1 MKRILIIISALGFL
15 AAVGTRPRAAETEL
29 PVTRVVCFISGVG
42 YFEHQGTVTGDA
54 EIQLRFSAE
63 QMNDILKSLVI
74 IDSGGGEIATA
85 GYPSR
90 EPLERALKNF
100 GVDLSDDPS
109 PGELLGR
116 LRGSAVTIETPEKLE
131 GKILTVETRTEQIV
145 PTRTV
150 IEKEYL
156 SLLTPEGIRTVP
168 LDSISGLVLADAKLN
183 AELDRALALLAE
195 NRDRDRKP
203 FSIHF
208 PGESERMVRVGYIAE
223 TPVWKA
229 SYRLVLDG
237 LDKETALIQGWAVVE
252 NTGDNDWDNVELT
265 LVSGRPIS
273 FIQDLYT
280 PLYLSRPVV
289 EPELYSSLQPRR
301 YDEGIAAD
309 MEEAPAAPLL
319 MMKSVQRARA
329 SAAGDTVNY
338 LRERAAPEEMR
349 EVMDDLQAGAAGA
362 EVGELFSYRVERPVS
377 LPRGESALL
386 PIINGPI
393 AAEKVSIYNAAVLRR
408 NPLNGVFLT
417 NGTGSTL
424 PAGPITVYDESS
436 YGGDGQIGNLSP
448 GTQQL
453 LSYAIDL
460 KLTVDSSRDD
470 SRRIES
476 ARISRG
482 NLEITR
488 KNLQSRAYLVK
499 NASDRERT
507 LIIEHP
513 RRKNLKLVEPA
524 KPLEETE
531 DLYRFRLA
539 AAAEKTTSFTVREEE
554 TTRQTL
560 AVLPLDVRELL
571 GYSENGEI
579 PRKVR
584 DGLAEAARRKNL
596 LVQAERELKDQE
608 RQRQTLRGEQEHTR
622 KNMEAVAAAS
632 PAYNRFEK
640 KLLELE
646 SEIEG
651 LQKEIARQGE
661 LVERRKKELAD
672 YVGSLDIG

>member
-1 MKRILIIISALGFL
+1 MKRISIIISALGLL
-15 AAVGTRPRAAETEL
+15 ATAGPLPAGETEL
-29 PVTRVVCFISGVG
+29 PVTRVVSFISGVG
-42 YFEHQGTVTGDA
+42 YFEHRGTVSGDA

-74 IDSGGGEIATA
+74 LDSGRGEIATA

-90 EPLERALKNF
+90 EPLERALKKF
-100 GVDLSDDPS
+100 GVDLADDPS

-116 LRGSAVTIETPEKLE
+116 LRGSAVAIEAPEKLE

-156 SLLTPEGIRTVP
+156 SLLTPGGIRTVP
-168 LDSISGLVLADAKLN
+168 LDSISGLTLADAKLN
-183 AELDRALALLAE
+183 AELTRSLALLAE

-208 PGESERMVRVGYIAE
+208 KGKGERAVRIGYIAE
-223 TPVWKA
+223 MPVWKA
-229 SYRLVLDG
+229 SYRLVLEG
-237 LDKETALIQGWAVVE
+237 GEEKTALIQGWAIVE
-252 NTGDNDWDNVELT
+252 NTGDYDWKNVELT
-265 LVSGRPIS
+265 FVSGRPIS

-289 EPELYSSLQPRR
+289 EPELYASLTPRR
-301 YDEGIAAD
+301 YDEGIVTE
-309 MEEAPAAPLL
+309 MEEAPAAPL
-319 MMKSVQRARA
+319 MMKMAEERQVLRSVGYL
-329 SAAGDTVNY
+329 GDSF
-338 LRERAAPEEMR
+338 APQEMR
-349 EVMDDLQAGAAGA
+349 AGMENLAAGAAGD

-393 AAEKVSIYNAAVLRR
+393 QAEKVSIYNASVLAR
-408 NPLNGVFLT
+408 NPLNGVFLKNDT
-417 NGTGSTL
+417 DATI
-424 PAGPITVYDESS
+424 PAGPVTIYDESS
-436 YGGDGQIGNLSP
+436 YGGDGQIGNLTP
-448 GTQQL
+448 GAERL

-470 SRRIES
+470 SRRIDA

-488 KNLQSRAYLVK
+488 KNLQSRTYLVK
-499 NASDRERT
+499 NTSDRERP

-513 RRKNLKLVEPA
+513 RRKNFKLVEPA
-524 KPLEETE
+524 KPFEETE

-554 TTRQTL
+554 TIRQTI
-560 AVLPLDVRELL
+560 AVLPCDPGELL
-571 GYSENGEI
+571 RYSENGEI
-579 PRKVR
+579 SKKVR
-584 DGLAEAARRKNL
+584 AALAEAAAKKNL
-596 LVQAERELKDQE
+596 LAEAERELRNQE
-608 RQRQTLRGEQEHTR
+608 RQRETLRGEQEHTR

-646 SEIEG
+646 TEIEN
-651 LQKEIARQGE
+651 LQDEITRQGE